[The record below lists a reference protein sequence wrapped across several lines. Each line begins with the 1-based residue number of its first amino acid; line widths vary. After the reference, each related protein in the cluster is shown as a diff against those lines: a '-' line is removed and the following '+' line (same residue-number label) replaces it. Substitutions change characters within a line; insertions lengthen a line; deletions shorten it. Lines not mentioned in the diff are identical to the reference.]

1 MFKIKFYKSNLRAFY
16 QWHSDISGTILYK
29 MTILRCSVAILCLTK
44 QSLLAGPYIVT
55 ALAMRHCS
63 LVIVGQA
70 VVEAHLLQHLDRKLR
85 GTNVLVFV
93 FFSFPSLN
101 YFTSLFISSL
111 NSLPHKFRV
120 C

>member
-16 QWHSDISGTILYK
+16 QWHSDISGTILHK
-29 MTILRCSVAILCLTK
+29 MTILSCSVAILCLAK

-70 VVEAHLLQHLDRKLR
+70 VVEAYLLQHLEGKRR
-85 GTNVLVFV
+85 GTNVLVL
-93 FFSFPSLN
+93 FSFPSLN
-101 YFTSLFISSL
+101 YFTFLFISSL

>member
-16 QWHSDISGTILYK
+16 QWNSDISGTILYK
-29 MTILRCSVAILCLTK
+29 MTILSCSVAILCLAK

-70 VVEAHLLQHLDRKLR
+70 VVEAYLLQHLDRKLR

-93 FFSFPSLN
+93 FFS
-101 YFTSLFISSL
+101 
-111 NSLPHKFRV
+111 
-120 C
+120 

>member
-16 QWHSDISGTILYK
+16 QWHSDIPGTILYK
-29 MTILRCSVAILCLTK
+29 MTILSCSVAILCLTK

-55 ALAMRHCS
+55 ALAKRHCS

-70 VVEAHLLQHLDRKLR
+70 VVEAYLLQHLEGKLR
-85 GTNVLVFV
+85 GTNVLV

-101 YFTSLFISSL
+101 YFTFLFISSL